1 VDEYQDTNTLQAQIV
16 DKLAPHHR
24 VMAVGDDAQCIYSW
38 RGADF
43 ENIMTFEHRHPG
55 TVIHRIETNYRSTP
69 EILALANAVL
79 LAQPVGRHFD
89 KELRAARGHSQKP
102 YVVQTMDDREQAEFV
117 LKRIRS
123 LIDEEGVS
131 ANEIAILYRSHF
143 LALEVQLAFSK
154 AGIAYQITSGVKFFE
169 RQHVRDLVAL
179 VRFVYNPSDTQA
191 WQRIAILLP
200 KVGEKGAQKIHAA
213 ALEHGRLL
221 QQNFLDALSTD
232 DVRSKVAKDAR
243 DDWEN
248 FCVSLRQVAEV
259 METGTPAGV
268 FETAIDGWYGDYL
281 KGAFAD
287 YVERLDELKALI
299 GFAGRFEEMQD
310 LLAQIVLLNGE
321 TSDRQVDPDAEA
333 IKLTTVH
340 QAKGLEYDVV
350 FVVGLADGQFP
361 GRRSIEADDVE
372 EERRLFYVAVTRARN
387 ELYLCYPKV
396 ATRAGPGGM
405 LLQPSRFLMEIP
417 GDLYDPLRIKRSFG
431 W

>member
-1 VDEYQDTNTLQAQIV
+1 MDE
-16 DKLAPHHR
+16 
-24 VMAVGDDAQCIYSW
+24 
-38 RGADF
+38 
-43 ENIMTFEHRHPG
+43 
-55 TVIHRIETNYRSTP
+55 
-69 EILALANAVL
+69 
-79 LAQPVGRHFD
+79 
-89 KELRAARGHSQKP
+89 
-102 YVVQTMDDREQAEFV
+102 REQAEFL
-117 LKRIRS
+117 LKRIRA
-123 LIDEEGVS
+123 LTEDEGVS

-143 LALEVQLAFSK
+143 LALEVQLALSR
-154 AGIAYQITSGVKFFE
+154 AGIPYQITSGVKFFE
-169 RQHVRDLVAL
+169 RQHIRDLVAL

-191 WQRIAILLP
+191 WQRIAVLLP

-213 ALEHGRLL
+213 ALDHGRMM
-221 QQNFLDALSTD
+221 QKNFLDALSTD
-232 DVRSKVAKDAR
+232 DVKSKVAKDAR

-259 METGTPAGV
+259 MQTGTPAAV
-268 FETAIDGWYGDYL
+268 METAIDGWYGDYL
-281 KGAFAD
+281 KGAYAD
-287 YVERLDELKALI
+287 YVERLDELKAMI

-321 TSDRQVDPDAEA
+321 TSDRQVDPNAEA

-340 QAKGLEYDVV
+340 QAKGLEFDIV

-361 GRRSIEADDVE
+361 GRRSIEAGDVE

-396 ATRAGPGGM
+396 ATRAGPGCM